1 MKKIQLIYLV
11 FCGTLLL
18 ASCKKDNYDMPDGII
33 TGALVDAQTN
43 GPLELSENGNNGNGN
58 SVVRMWVDNP
68 SKYPAPANYDLAIN
82 QDGTFTNST
91 VFAEKYKVFPVG
103 QSGPWQWLAN
113 DTAKITVNS
122 RQTTN
127 VTFKVAPF
135 FYISKPTVTDST
147 VTFTVTKST
156 VATVTNNLSN
166 SNNLLILINNFNRVD
181 ANICS
186 NGPGNY
192 YQNRW
197 QYTVTNA
204 ILGTPYTPSA
214 GTTPGGQT
222 YSFSFA
228 NMHLPKGTY
237 YLRVAIF
244 GSGSNGKF
252 NYSPIVQI
260 KL

>member
-18 ASCKKDNYDMPDGII
+18 TGCKKDNYDMPDGII

-156 VATVTNNLSN
+156 VAT
-166 SNNLLILINNFNRVD
+166 
-181 ANICS
+181 
-186 NGPGNY
+186 
-192 YQNRW
+192 
-197 QYTVTNA
+197 
-204 ILGTPYTPSA
+204 
-214 GTTPGGQT
+214 
-222 YSFSFA
+222 
-228 NMHLPKGTY
+228 
-237 YLRVAIF
+237 
-244 GSGSNGKF
+244 
-252 NYSPIVQI
+252 
-260 KL
+260 